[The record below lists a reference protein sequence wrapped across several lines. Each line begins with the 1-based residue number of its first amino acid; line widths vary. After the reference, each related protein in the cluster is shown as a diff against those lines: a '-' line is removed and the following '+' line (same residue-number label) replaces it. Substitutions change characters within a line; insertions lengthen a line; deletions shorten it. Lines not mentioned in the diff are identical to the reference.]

1 MSGFRAWESWAIY
14 PSDFLIKLQNI
25 FLGLVRQKP
34 TTVSKEKHVFLY
46 KHFFSSI
53 HRKSMQK
60 NPHLM
65 MISMVNQS
73 ILNHQIID
81 H

>member
-34 TTVSKEKHVFLY
+34 TTVSKEKHVFFIQTFLLIN
-46 KHFFSSI
+46 S
-53 HRKSMQK
+53 
-60 NPHLM
+60 
-65 MISMVNQS
+65 
-73 ILNHQIID
+73 
-81 H
+81 

>member
-1 MSGFRAWESWAIY
+1 MSSFRAWESWAIY

-25 FLGLVRQKP
+25 FLGLVRPKA
-34 TTVSKEKHVFLY
+34 VIVKYLFLI
-46 KHFFSSI
+46 KIIFI
-53 HRKSMQK
+53 LIKRILKRKKQ
-60 NPHLM
+60 HLM
-65 MISMVNQS
+65 MILMVNQL